1 MSKRKSKKP
10 EQIILVNADQPEE
23 IRVALVEDGRLEAF
37 DVETVVRE
45 HTKGNIYKGRLVN
58 IEPSLQA
65 VFVDIGLSR
74 NGYLPFKEIHPEYY
88 GYAEAVDRN
97 GRSRLPELLEP
108 GQELLVQI
116 VKEETPTKGP
126 SLTTYLSLPGRYV
139 VLMPGNPSQGVSKK
153 VTDEDKRKRLKDI
166 LLSCKLPEGVGVIM
180 RTAAAEAAKKNILAD
195 LRYLLRL
202 WREIKRQAAS
212 QQAPILLYKDQDVIT
227 RFLREHLSPG
237 VKEILVDTEEA
248 LELVQKFLKLVAPRQ
263 SRLVR
268 LFQEDRPI
276 FSLFNLEDQIE
287 SIYQPVVSL
296 PSGGTLFIEPTEA
309 LVAIDVNSGRFVK
322 EKNLEETSFRTN
334 LEAAEEIARQLRLRD
349 LGGLVVIDFIA
360 MRQSKHRSQVE
371 RRLRECLK
379 KDRAKVTMTRFSKLG
394 LIELARQKLQA
405 PIQWGSHRPCPCCRG
420 QGLIRTV
427 EVLATAVL
435 RRLRS
440 RLAERKLA
448 KLTLKAAPDLAS
460 YLLNRKRR
468 ELFALEEHYG
478 TAIYVEPDLSLPPEE
493 TRFEEGLKPES
504 RVEAVKKDK
513 IEKREKGEKKD
524 KPEAD
529 QTEKDLSQKEEA
541 KEEKGGKKSKGGRR
555 KRSRKKTKGKEKGAQ
570 EGSSA

>member
-1 MSKRKSKKP
+1 MAKNKKP
-10 EQIILVNADQPEE
+10 KQIILVNADQPEE
-23 IRVALVEDGRLEAF
+23 VRVALVENGRLEAF

-65 VFVDIGLSR
+65 VFVDIGLKR

-88 GYAEAVDRN
+88 GYAEASDRH

-153 VTDEDKRKRLKDI
+153 VVDETKRKRLKDI
-166 LLSCKLPEGVGVIM
+166 LLSFKLPEGVGVIM
-180 RTAAAEAAKKNILAD
+180 RTAAAEAAKKHIQAD

-202 WREIKRQAAS
+202 WKEIKKQASAVT
-212 QQAPILLYKDQDVIT
+212 APALLYKDQDVII
-227 RFLREHLSPG
+227 RFLREYLSSE
-237 VKEILVDTEEA
+237 VKEILVDTEEV
-248 LELVQKFLKLVAPRQ
+248 LEMVQGFLKLVSPRQ
-263 SRLVR
+263 TRLVK

-276 FSLFNLEDQIE
+276 FSLFNLEEQIE
-287 SIYQPVVSL
+287 SIYQPVVPL

-309 LVAIDVNSGRFVK
+309 LVAIDVNSGRFIK

-349 LGGLVVIDFIA
+349 LAGLVVIDFIA
-360 MRQSKHRSQVE
+360 MRHSKHRAQVE

-379 KDRAKVTMTRFSKLG
+379 RDRAKVTMTHFSKLG

-405 PIQWGSHRPCPCCRG
+405 PLQWGSHRPCPCCRG

-427 EVLATAVL
+427 EVLATGVL
-435 RRLRS
+435 RRLKS
-440 RLAERKLA
+440 RLIEKKYQRLVI
-448 KLTLKAAPDLAS
+448 KAAPDLAS

-468 ELFALEEHYG
+468 ELFALEEYYSVS
-478 TAIYVEPDLSLPPEE
+478 IQVEPDMSKAPEE
-493 TRFEEGLKPES
+493 IQIEGELKPEVHS
-504 RVEAVKKDK
+504 ESIKKETGEFVKRPSSPPQVEGSKRDK
-513 IEKREKGEKKD
+513 EDRGEKQ
-524 KPEAD
+524 PR
-529 QTEKDLSQKEEA
+529 
-541 KEEKGGKKSKGGRR
+541 GRR
-555 KRSRKKTKGKEKGAQ
+555 KKAPKRTKERNGQ
-570 EGSSA
+570 EGGSS

>member
-1 MSKRKSKKP
+1 MSRQKKASKKANRV
-10 EQIILVNADQPEE
+10 ILVNADQPEE
-23 IRVALVEDGRLEAF
+23 IRVALVEEGRLEAF
-37 DVETVVRE
+37 AVETVVRE
-45 HTKGNIYKGRLVN
+45 HTKGNIYKGKLIN

-65 VFVDIGLSR
+65 AFVDIGLKR

-88 GYAEAVDRN
+88 GYAEAVDRS

-126 SLTTYLSLPGRYV
+126 SLTTYLSLPGRYA

-153 VTDEDKRKRLKDI
+153 VTDEVKRKRLKDI
-166 LLSCKLPEGVGVIM
+166 LLSLKLPEGIGVII
-180 RTAAAEAAKKNILAD
+180 RTAAAEAAKKNIMAD

-202 WREIKRQAAS
+202 WNEIKRQAAKVK
-212 QQAPILLYKDQDVIT
+212 APALLYKDQDVIT
-227 RFLREHLSPG
+227 RFLREHLSSE
-237 VKEILVDTEEA
+237 VKEILVDTDQA
-248 LELVQKFLKLVAPRQ
+248 FELVKKFLKLVAPRQ
-263 SRLVR
+263 TGLVKR
-268 LFQEDRPI
+268 FTEDRPI
-276 FSLFNLEDQIE
+276 FSLFNLEEQIE

-296 PSGGTLFIEPTEA
+296 PSGGTIFIEPTEA
-309 LVAIDVNSGRFVK
+309 LVAIDVNSGRCVR
-322 EKNLEETSFRTN
+322 EKDLEETSFRTN

-360 MRQSKHRSQVE
+360 MRQSKHRTQVE
-371 RRLRECLK
+371 KRLRECLK
-379 KDRAKVTMTRFSKLG
+379 KDRAKITMTRFSKLG

-427 EVLATAVL
+427 EVLATGVL

-440 RLAERKLA
+440 RLAERDLA
-448 KLTLKAAPDLAS
+448 SIRLKAAPELAS

-478 TAIYVEPDLSLPPEE
+478 TAILVEPDLLLPPEE
-493 TRFEEGLKPES
+493 IRFEEEAKLRVSQES
-504 RVEAVKKDK
+504 
-513 IEKREKGEKKD
+513 I
-524 KPEAD
+524 
-529 QTEKDLSQKEEA
+529 
-541 KEEKGGKKSKGGRR
+541 KEEKGPEEKEKKTEEKASRR
-555 KRSRKKTKGKEKGAQ
+555 KKRSRKKAKPR
-570 EGSSA
+570 